1 MHYEVYKDIN
11 GRDVCVLLL
20 VFSIS
25 DLAASL
31 AHFYYQIAKMDN
43 FNSKLAKFV
52 FQNVCVCTKRR
63 EKRNYEVIDIN

>member
-11 GRDVCVLLL
+11 GRDVCLLLL

-31 AHFYYQIAKMDN
+31 ADSYYQIVKQDN
-43 FNSKLAKFV
+43 INSQLVILCIEK
-52 FQNVCVCTKRR
+52 CTKRS
-63 EKRNYEVIDIN
+63 EVE

>member
-1 MHYEVYKDIN
+1 VHYEVYKDIN

-31 AHFYYQIAKMDN
+31 AHSNYQIVKMDN

-52 FQNVCVCTKRR
+52 FQNVCVQSKVKA
-63 EKRNYEVIDIN
+63 E

>member
-20 VFSIS
+20 VFLIS

-31 AHFYYQIAKMDN
+31 GHSNYQIVKMDN
-43 FNSKLAKFV
+43 FNSKRAKFV
-52 FQNVCVCTKRR
+52 FQNVCVYKA
-63 EKRNYEVIDIN
+63 KWKVQ

>member
-11 GRDVCVLLL
+11 GRDVYVLLL

-31 AHFYYQIAKMDN
+31 AHSNYQIVKMDN

-52 FQNVCVCTKRR
+52 FQNVCVQS
-63 EKRNYEVIDIN
+63 EVKSGIMK